1 MVSLGYQESI
11 SDVQRWNHICDGSIL
26 SNRTIITSGDCL
38 DMLSNEI
45 KDVETKLQIR
55 VADEDFNDDH
65 DDDDDHDDH
74 DDDEDDNDDDDDGV
88 KVYFA
93 DGFRKHDSNVALI
106 ATNEYIEFNDETVKP
121 LALPQEDISYEEE
134 IHGQPADLAMWNDV
148 GELEEDMEVDY
159 FSYKKDL
166 QHYANPMKTCKGS
179 GASMVRRKDKEST
192 ILVGILGKADP
203 SCENEINK
211 QRTLATV
218 THPEVLNFINA
229 SKKDLELCQS
239 LKDCFCELRDLRC

>member
-1 MVSLGYQESI
+1 MVSLGYQESK

-65 DDDDDHDDH
+65 DDDDD
-74 DDDEDDNDDDDDGV
+74 DEDDNDDDDDGV

-121 LALPQEDISYEEE
+121 LGIQNLLHNTWRTFFLS
-134 IHGQPADLAMWNDV
+134 LSNSSWNFV
-148 GELEEDMEVDY
+148 Y
-159 FSYKKDL
+159 I
-166 QHYANPMKTCKGS
+166 KTTC
-179 GASMVRRKDKEST
+179 
-192 ILVGILGKADP
+192 ILTRI
-203 SCENEINK
+203 
-211 QRTLATV
+211 
-218 THPEVLNFINA
+218 F
-229 SKKDLELCQS
+229 
-239 LKDCFCELRDLRC
+239 LKNQ